1 MVRVPGIREY
11 APITD
16 GVKWT
21 EDLSKSTMIDFINN
35 TEPSLN
41 KRLIDWIQKNHEGF
55 TGYDDAEFDKINKA
69 AYLEVLKENIES
81 DVFKPLLDKTIY
93 SGKGEEE
100 LDILMQVK
108 EGEKQ
113 FTLNDIVEGTAQNYA
128 LDVEDTE
135 SNKAL
140 FGELLINDA
149 MELSPSG
156 KKAVL
161 VFNRLQDIE
170 GRTSL
175 GDTDPESLELINAWI
190 QQKAVTDGIKES
202 LINTL
207 KMFKEGVVPYIYN
220 PKEANTS
227 LEDYLRSFQK
237 GQLLLPE
244 NRKRSDRGMSVEE
257 YLQAIYDMEPKERI
271 SLLNYNSKQFVDN
284 LLNKLVTKGI
294 WVKQKGVPK
303 QLQGI
308 SIDESNLLGEVYKEI
323 ETLFNLNTV
332 TPPSEMVTP
341 LEDDGTRKLGKR
353 DLSLTIDEMVDY
365 FLENHE
371 KEIVGFKKFLES
383 DNQTDYSFNIY
394 DWNPAKIRG
403 VKHYSETLGQTPG
416 VKKTFSGKKQI
427 KDSTSD
433 KKIGDLDKIT
443 IEIDKKENQ
452 LDLVKRIKEAFAGTG
467 LLNEIVDML
476 YEYTRITKGGKAQSR
491 EEMTSGY
498 EDNINYSQLYETE
511 MMELILDGDKEMF
524 LEYVENT
531 ITPIINE
538 ILNKNQNALGFEEL
552 PENFIDNASV
562 LESELTD
569 FIKNVKKYT
578 TDVEDINELK
588 SSAVNF
594 LVRQG
599 EGEVSTKLGEL
610 DFNTLS
616 ADEWDDWLQTNYPQ
630 EGGNKISNFKPAL
643 LQEYFKKDEISM
655 SKEDKEKLVKLILW
669 PLIGAD
675 LFIDV
680 NNNKDDTQGTA
691 LQNSEKQVENS
702 VAMIQY
708 KGNLNLEY
716 KFDKKGLT
724 AEYDFKA
731 SHGIRISLGTKS
743 TNFSVKRGA
752 STLGSTNKTVSG
764 KTISG
769 FQSTFNVGKNKL
781 KTEILKKLL
790 KLKISVGDE

>member
-55 TGYDDAEFDKINKA
+55 TGYDDAEFDKINKT
-69 AYLEVLKENIES
+69 AYLELLKENIES
-81 DVFKPLLDKTIY
+81 DVFKPLLNKTIY
-93 SGKGEEE
+93 LSRDAED
-100 LDILMQVK
+100 LDILMEVK

-140 FGELLINDA
+140 FGELLINNA

-161 VFNRLQDIE
+161 VFNRLQDRGE
-170 GRTSL
+170 KTSL

-190 QQKAVTDGIKES
+190 QQKAITDGIKES
-202 LINTL
+202 LINSL

-220 PKEANTS
+220 PKGPNTS

-284 LLNKLVTKGI
+284 LLNKLVTNGI

-332 TPPSEMVTP
+332 TPPSEMVKP

-353 DLSLTIDEMVDY
+353 DLNLTIDEMVDY
-365 FLENHE
+365 FLENYE

-383 DNQTDYSFNIY
+383 DNQTDYSFNIS
-394 DWNPAKIRG
+394 DWNPAQIRG
-403 VKHYSETLGQTPG
+403 VRHYSETLGQTSG
-416 VKKTFSGKKQI
+416 VKKSFKGKKQI

-452 LDLVKRIKEAFAGTG
+452 LDLVKKIKEAFGGTG

-476 YEYTRITKGGKAQSR
+476 YEYTKITEGGKAQSR
-491 EEMTSGY
+491 EEMASGY

-531 ITPIINE
+531 ITPVINE

-552 PENFIDNASV
+552 PKNFIGNASV
-562 LESELTD
+562 LESELED

-588 SSAVNF
+588 ISAVNF
-594 LVRQG
+594 LVRQN
-599 EGEVSTKLGEL
+599 EREASTKLEEL

-616 ADEWDDWLQTNYPQ
+616 ADEWDNWLQINYPQ
-630 EGGNKISNFKPAL
+630 EGGNKILNFKPAL

-655 SKEDKEKLVKLILW
+655 SREDKEKLVKLMLW

-675 LFIDV
+675 LFIDI
-680 NNNKDDTQGTA
+680 NNNKDDTRDTA

-702 VAMIQY
+702 VAKIQY
-708 KGNLNLEY
+708 KGELELEY
-716 KFDKKGLT
+716 KFDKKGFT
-724 AEYDFKA
+724 SEYNFNA
-731 SHGIRISLGTKS
+731 SYGIRISVGTKS
-743 TNFSVKRGA
+743 TDFSVQRGA
-752 STLGSTNKTVSG
+752 SRLGSTNKTVSG

-769 FQSTFNVGKNKL
+769 FESTFNVAKNKL
-781 KTEILKKLL
+781 KTEMLKKLL
-790 KLKISVGDE
+790 KLRMSVGGE

>member
-41 KRLIDWIQKNHEGF
+41 KKLIDWIQKNHEGF
-55 TGYDDAEFDKINKA
+55 TGYDDAEFDEINKA
-69 AYLEVLKENIES
+69 AYLELLKENIES
-81 DVFKPLLDKTIY
+81 NVFKPLLNKTIY
-93 SGKGEEE
+93 SGRGEEE
-100 LDILMQVK
+100 LKILMEVQ

-140 FGELLINDA
+140 FGELLINNA
-149 MELSPSG
+149 MDSNPTGE
-156 KKAVL
+156 KAVL
-161 VFNRLQDIE
+161 VFNRLQDRGE
-170 GRTSL
+170 TTNL
-175 GDTDPESLELINAWI
+175 GDKEETLNLIHAWI
-190 QQKAVTDGIKES
+190 NKKAVTDGIKES
-202 LINTL
+202 LINSL
-207 KMFKEGVVPYIYN
+207 KMFKEEVVPYIYN
-220 PKEANTS
+220 PRGANTS
-227 LEDYLRSFQK
+227 LEDYLRSFLK

-271 SLLNYNSKQFVDN
+271 SLLNYNSKKFVDSM
-284 LLNKLVTKGI
+284 LSKLSANGLEFKDIDGVTK
-294 WVKQKGVPK
+294 K
-303 QLQGI
+303 LQGI
-308 SIDESNLLGEVYKEI
+308 SIDDSNLLGEVYKEI

-341 LEDDGTRKLGKR
+341 LEDDGTRKLGRR
-353 DLSLTIDEMVDY
+353 DLNLTIDEMVDY
-365 FLENHE
+365 FIENHQ
-371 KEIVGFKKFLES
+371 KEIVGFKNFLES
-383 DNQTDYSFNIY
+383 DNQIDYSFTI
-394 DWNPAKIRG
+394 DEWNPAKIRG

-416 VKKTFSGKKQI
+416 VKKTFKGKKQI

-433 KKIGDLDKIT
+433 KQIGDLDKIT
-443 IEIDKKENQ
+443 IEIDKRENQ
-452 LDLVKRIKEAFAGTG
+452 LNLVKEIKEAFGGTG

-476 YEYTRITKGGKAQSR
+476 YEYRGSTQDNKGQTR
-491 EEMTSGY
+491 EEMASGY
-498 EDNINYSQLYETE
+498 EDDVNYSELYEND
-511 MMELILDGDKEMF
+511 MMELILDGDKEVF
-524 LEYVENT
+524 LQYVET
-531 ITPIINE
+531 KITPIINE
-538 ILNKNQNALGFEEL
+538 ILNKNQNSLGFEEKDL
-552 PENFIDNASV
+552 INIAKV
-562 LESELTD
+562 LDTELED
-569 FIKNVKKYT
+569 FIKKIKKYT
-578 TDVEDINELK
+578 TEVEDINELK
-588 SSAVNF
+588 TSAVNF
-594 LVRQG
+594 LVRQD
-599 EGEVSTKLGEL
+599 EKEASTKLEEL

-616 ADEWDDWLQTNYPQ
+616 ADEWDDWLQINYPQ

-643 LQEYFKKDEISM
+643 VQEYFKKDDISM
-655 SKEDKEKLVKLILW
+655 SKEDKEKMTKLILW

-680 NNNKDDTQGTA
+680 NNDKDDTQGTA
-691 LQNSEKQVENS
+691 LQNDEKQVENS

-708 KGNLNLEY
+708 RGSLNLEY
-716 KFDKKGLT
+716 KIDKKGLT
-724 AEYDFKA
+724 AEYNFKA

-764 KTISG
+764 KTITG

>member
-1 MVRVPGIREY
+1 
-11 APITD
+11 
-16 GVKWT
+16 
-21 EDLSKSTMIDFINN
+21 
-35 TEPSLN
+35 
-41 KRLIDWIQKNHEGF
+41 
-55 TGYDDAEFDKINKA
+55 
-69 AYLEVLKENIES
+69 
-81 DVFKPLLDKTIY
+81 Y

-100 LDILMQVK
+100 LKILMEVK
-108 EGEKQ
+108 EGKKQ

-149 MELSPSG
+149 MDLSPTG
-156 KKAVL
+156 QKAVL
-161 VFNRLQDIE
+161 VFNRLQDRGE
-170 GRTSL
+170 RTSL

-190 QQKAVTDGIKES
+190 QQKAITDGIKES
-202 LINTL
+202 LINSL
-207 KMFKEGVVPYIYN
+207 KMFKEEVIPYIYN

-244 NRKRSDRGMSVEE
+244 NRKRSDRGMSVKE

-271 SLLNYNSKQFVDN
+271 SLLNYNSKKFVDN
-284 LLNKLVTKGI
+284 LLNKLATNGI
-294 WVKQKGVPK
+294 RVKVDGVPK

-308 SIDESNLLGEVYKEI
+308 SIDDSNLLGEVYKEI

-332 TPPSEMVTP
+332 TPPSEMLTP

-353 DLSLTIDEMVDY
+353 DLNLTIDEMVDY
-365 FLENHE
+365 FLENHQ

-383 DNQTDYSFNIY
+383 DNQIDYSFTIGE
-394 DWNPAKIRG
+394 WNPAKIRG

-416 VKKTFSGKKQI
+416 VQKTFRGKKLI

-433 KKIGDLDKIT
+433 KKLGDLDKIT
-443 IEIDKKENQ
+443 VGIDKRENQ
-452 LDLVKRIKEAFAGTG
+452 LNLVKDIKEAFGGTG

-476 YEYTRITKGGKAQSR
+476 YEYKESTQGGQAQSR

-498 EDNINYSQLYETE
+498 EDNINYSELYEND
-511 MMELILDGDKEMF
+511 MMELILDGDKEIF
-524 LEYVENT
+524 LQYVETN

-538 ILNKNQNALGFEEL
+538 ILNKNQNSLGFEENDL
-552 PENFIDNASV
+552 IDIANV
-562 LESELTD
+562 LDSELKD
-569 FIKNVKKYT
+569 FIKKVKKYT
-578 TDVEDINELK
+578 TEVEDINELK
-588 SSAVNF
+588 TSAVNF
-594 LVRQG
+594 LVRQR
-599 EGEVSTKLGEL
+599 EREASTKLREL

-616 ADEWDDWLQTNYPQ
+616 ADEWDEWLQINYPQ
-630 EGGNKISNFKPAL
+630 ESGNNISNFKPAL
-643 LQEYFKKDEISM
+643 VQEYFRKDEISM
-655 SKEDKEKLVKLILW
+655 DDEDKKKLVKLILW

-691 LQNSEKQVENS
+691 LQNNEKQVENS

-708 KGNLNLEY
+708 KGNLDLEY

-731 SHGIRISLGTKS
+731 SHGIRISIGTKS

-752 STLGSTNKTVSG
+752 SSLGSTNKTVSG